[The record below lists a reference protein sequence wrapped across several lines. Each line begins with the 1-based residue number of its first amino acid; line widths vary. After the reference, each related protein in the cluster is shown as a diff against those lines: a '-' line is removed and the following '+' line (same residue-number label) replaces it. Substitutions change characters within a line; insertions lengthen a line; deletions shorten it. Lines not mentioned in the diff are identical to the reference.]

1 MNSLNIYKLKQK
13 IVAYVKDEGFNLNI
27 MTTTLKSIVSC
38 DVFSLENI
46 MITTLKSVVSCD
58 VFSLEK
64 KIQGACFGHAFSKAC
79 QYVIAYEKVR
89 KGLRY
94 VSTKVAF

>member
-1 MNSLNIYKLKQK
+1 M
-13 IVAYVKDEGFNLNI
+13 
-27 MTTTLKSIVSC
+27 C
-38 DVFSLENI
+38 
-46 MITTLKSVVSCD
+46 SVWK
-58 VFSLEK
+58 K